1 MAAVACIMAMQDM
14 TAIVTEAPAAAL
26 SPTAIYWSS
35 ASAAPGILAAVA
47 ATQRKGFKRR
57 HISANWAEY
66 NDLGFTNE
74 KEWVG
79 MFRLTRAVFD
89 EVVDSIKGHAIF
101 AAPRNIGERKLSVDK
116 QLAIFLMRVGS
127 AKPIHEI
134 RKLMGVS
141 ETTVTT
147 CTRRVAGCRVSPGL
161 PAADQRV
168 CAQGQGGRHVRGHR
182 LPRRARNHDCTLI
195 SVNVPTDAR
204 RKGTFGSYL
213 NRKG

>member
-1 MAAVACIMAMQDM
+1 MVLRVGRARH
-14 TAIVTEAPAAAL
+14 PRRRRR
-26 SPTAIYWSS
+26 
-35 ASAAPGILAAVA
+35 
-47 ATQRKGFKRR
+47 TQRKGFKRR

-147 CTRRVAGCRVSPGL
+147 CTRRVSRAVVSRLGYL
-161 PAADQRV
+161 LQTNGSARKAKV
-168 CAQGQGGRHVRGHR
+168 AR
-182 LPRRARNHDCTLI
+182 LPRRSRHHDCTLI